1 MSTVARPSAASELR
15 VCPSCRT
22 GHLQMGQRERVFH
35 PHGQTLVV
43 PLLTSVCDHC
53 GAEATSAAQHSENL
67 RRLAARKDQ
76 YASLLMGEEI
86 LALRRRFGLTQ
97 QVASRIFGKGKIAF
111 SRYESETTYPDEST
125 TRLLSMA
132 IAKPDTL
139 KWLADQAGIEIPLWG
154 ERCEDEQRVKVRSIT
169 KVYDAAQTGTKH
181 QERYIASGSAAKLV
195 GSFSKV
201 WTAQV
206 VAIRQ
211 TLTLPEIR
219 NEASNE
225 GQMSQQAV
233 AS

>member
-1 MSTVARPSAASELR
+1 MSTVATPSLASKAR

-22 GHLQMGQRERVFH
+22 GHLQIGQRERVFH
-35 PHGQTLVV
+35 PHGEALVV
-43 PLLTSVCDHC
+43 PLLTSVCEHC
-53 GAEATSAAQHSENL
+53 GAEATSSAQHDENL
-67 RRLAARKDQ
+67 RRLAARKNH
-76 YASLLMGEEI
+76 YGSLLMGEEI

-125 TRLLSMA
+125 TRLISMA
-132 IAKPDTL
+132 IEKPDTL

-154 ERCEDEQRVKVRSIT
+154 ERCEDEQRVKVCSIT
-169 KVYDAAQTGTKH
+169 KAFDAAQSSTKH
-181 QERYIASGSAAKLV
+181 QERYTASGTAAKLG
-195 GSFSKV
+195 GSISKI
-201 WTAQV
+201 WSAHV

-219 NEASNE
+219 NEASND
-225 GQMSQQAV
+225 GRMAQQAL